1 MAHYAFIDETNIV
14 VEIITGKD
22 ETELIDGLTPEQWYE
37 NFRGL
42 KCVRTSFNTRN
53 GKHYDND
60 GVQDNGVAFRGNY
73 AVIGFIYDPIKDA
86 FYAPKF
92 YNSWN
97 LNENTYQWEA
107 PVSYPTDGKSY
118 DWNEET
124 LTWVEVITEA

>member
-1 MAHYAFIDETNIV
+1 MAHYAFLDETNVV

-60 GVQDNGVAFRGNY
+60 GVEDDGVAFRGNY
-73 AVIGFIYDPIKDA
+73 AVIGFIYDPIRDA
-86 FYAPKF
+86 FYPQQPFA
-92 YNSWN
+92 SWV

-107 PVSYPTDGKSY
+107 PISYPVGLQDY
-118 DWNEET
+118 YWDET
-124 LTWVEVITEA
+124 TLSWVEIE